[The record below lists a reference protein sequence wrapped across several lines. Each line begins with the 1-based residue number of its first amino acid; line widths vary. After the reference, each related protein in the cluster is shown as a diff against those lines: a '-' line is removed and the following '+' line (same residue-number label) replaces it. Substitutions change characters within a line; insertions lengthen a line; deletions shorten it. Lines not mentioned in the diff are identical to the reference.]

1 MTGIELFKQLG
12 YKLTLSSQF
21 SDIFERDGLAGE
33 KNVVVFD
40 KQSFQ
45 ILLQTSIDG
54 EGIKSRWRIEVAS
67 FLPNDVYVAI
77 FKHSTEL
84 GW

>member
-1 MTGIELFKQLG
+1 MTGKERFLELG
-12 YKLTLSSQF
+12 YKLTLSTEF
-21 SDIFERDGLAGE
+21 SDIFERNGLASE

-40 KQSFQ
+40 KKSFD
-45 ILLQTSIDG
+45 ILVQTSIDG
-54 EGIKSRWRIEVAS
+54 TDVAS

-77 FKHSTEL
+77 FKHSSDL

>member
-1 MTGIELFKQLG
+1 MTGIERLKELG
-12 YKLTLSSQF
+12 YKLTLSSEF
-21 SDIFERDGLAGE
+21 SDIFERNGLASE
-33 KNVVVFD
+33 KNVIVFD

-45 ILLQTSIDG
+45 ILVQTSIDG
-54 EGIKSRWRIEVAS
+54 EEVAS
-67 FLPNDVYVAI
+67 FLPNDVYVSI

>member
-1 MTGIELFKQLG
+1 MNGIERFKKLG
-12 YKLTLSSQF
+12 YKHTLSTQF

-40 KQSFQ
+40 KQSFG
-45 ILLQTSIDG
+45 ILLQTNIDG
-54 EGIKSRWRIEVAS
+54 TEVAS

-77 FKHSTEL
+77 FKHSADL

>member
-1 MTGIELFKQLG
+1 MTGIQRFAQLG
-12 YKLTLSSQF
+12 YKLTLSSEF
-21 SDIFERDGLAGE
+21 SDIFERDGLASE

-45 ILLQTSIDG
+45 ILVQTSIDG
-54 EGIKSRWRIEVAS
+54 TEVAS
-67 FLPNDVYVAI
+67 FLPNDVFVAI

>member
-1 MTGIELFKQLG
+1 MTGKERFAELG
-12 YKLTLSSQF
+12 YKLTLSTEF
-21 SDIFERDGLAGE
+21 SDIFERNGLAGE

-40 KQSFQ
+40 KQSFG
-45 ILLQTSIDG
+45 ILVQTNIDG
-54 EGIKSRWRIEVAS
+54 TEVAS

-77 FKHSTEL
+77 FKHSSEL

>member
-1 MTGIELFKQLG
+1 MTGIQRFAQLG
-12 YKLTLSSQF
+12 YKLTLSSEF
-21 SDIFERDGLAGE
+21 SDIFERDGLASE

-45 ILLQTSIDG
+45 ILVQTSIDG
-54 EGIKSRWRIEVAS
+54 TEVAS
-67 FLPNDVYVAI
+67 FLPNDVFVAI
-77 FKHSTEL
+77 FKHSSEL

>member
-1 MTGIELFKQLG
+1 MTGIERFKELG
-12 YKLTLSSQF
+12 YKLTLSTQF

-40 KQSFQ
+40 KQSFA
-45 ILLQTSIDG
+45 ILVQTNIDG
-54 EGIKSRWRIEVAS
+54 VEVAS

>member
-1 MTGIELFKQLG
+1 MTGKERFAELG
-12 YKLTLSSQF
+12 YKLTLSTEY
-21 SDIFERDGLAGE
+21 SDIFERNGLAGE

-40 KQSFQ
+40 KQSFA
-45 ILLQTSIDG
+45 ILLQTEIDG
-54 EGIKSRWRIEVAS
+54 TEVAS

-77 FKHSTEL
+77 FKHSSDL

>member
-1 MTGIELFKQLG
+1 MTGIERFAQLG

-21 SDIFERDGLAGE
+21 SDIFERDGLASE
-33 KNVVVFD
+33 KNIVVFD

-45 ILLQTSIDG
+45 ILVQTSIDG
-54 EGIKSRWRIEVAS
+54 EEVAS
-67 FLPNDVYVAI
+67 FLPNDVFVAI
-77 FKHSTEL
+77 FKHSSDL

>member
-1 MTGIELFKQLG
+1 MTGIERLKELG
-12 YKLTLSSQF
+12 YKLTLSSEF
-21 SDIFERDGLAGE
+21 SDIFERNGLASE
-33 KNVVVFD
+33 KNVIVFD

-45 ILLQTSIDG
+45 ILVQTSIDG
-54 EGIKSRWRIEVAS
+54 EEVAS
-67 FLPNDVYVAI
+67 FLPNDVYIGI

>member
-1 MTGIELFKQLG
+1 MTGIERFTQLG
-12 YKLTLSSQF
+12 YKLTLSSEF
-21 SDIFERDGLAGE
+21 SDIFERDGLASE
-33 KNVVVFD
+33 KNVIVFD
-40 KQSFQ
+40 KQSLQ
-45 ILLQTSIDG
+45 ILVQTSIDG
-54 EGIKSRWRIEVAS
+54 EEVAS